1 MSSDTRWDQYEQ
13 GFSSSQISYTSQ
25 QFLDKPDQEDCATSV
40 GQQDQDVSQ
49 FLRILPR
56 LPSIQSITS
65 QQDTHFIGSL
75 PAIQQDTH
83 FIGSLPAIRSIP
95 QTGIV
100 GKNCYDCSKV
110 EATYLAL
117 KSRLAC
123 VAFAPDKHAITDQE
137 SKVVVLKNLMA
148 LLDKMH
154 RRCRGSFGLVL
165 RYGSFFTLGE
175 QTWFVFVSKGAQY
188 FHKWHQVFLGLEA
201 ANIKVYYHRGET
213 FKNSMNSVTEMF
225 PSVSI
230 EELLTNQH
238 RVAIDDLVS
247 ETADMQLSSSS
258 HDGKKK
264 KKRSRGDETS
274 SSPSPVKKGKG
285 QGKQTAAKASK
296 MLSSS
301 PEKRTPLRPLQ
312 NQQADAETSDGPSCI
327 QSLDF
332 NVDKLFDPPSAESV
346 PAKVQTPLDELANCC
361 VQFLS
366 SASLENCAQHEAQLR
381 RYLEVP
387 QHRGKMGLFLLD
399 GRLNELYVQAAY
411 LKEFVFRILKE
422 RYEMEPFTLST
433 SDVHS
438 CRGYNFC
445 DMDFKQAL
453 ARVTDFYDGLKSLVT
468 FALHDRVSVLVY
480 LSFYVLR
487 CHRENKDRRDGK
499 QFSIGS
505 NFLSSEAAVLGE
517 VCVRAPFSFSQSQ

>member
-13 GFSSSQISYTSQ
+13 GFSLSQISFTSQ
-25 QFLDKPDQEDCATSV
+25 QFLDKPDQEDCAANA
-40 GQQDQDVSQ
+40 GQQEQDVSQ
-49 FLRILPR
+49 FLRGLPR

-75 PAIQQDTH
+75 PAIQ
-83 FIGSLPAIRSIP
+83 SIP
-95 QTGIV
+95 HPGIV

-110 EATYLAL
+110 EATYQTL

-123 VAFAPDKHAITDQE
+123 VAFAPDKHAIIDHE
-137 SKVVVLKNLMA
+137 SKVVVLKKLMA

-154 RRCRGSFGLVL
+154 RRCRGSFGLAL

-201 ANIKVYYHRGET
+201 ANIKVYYQRGET
-213 FKNSMNSVTEMF
+213 FKNSMNSVAEMF
-225 PSVSI
+225 PCVSI

-258 HDGKKK
+258 NSKKK
-264 KKRSRGDETS
+264 KKRSRGDEAS
-274 SSPSPVKKGKG
+274 SSPSPVKKGK
-285 QGKQTAAKASK
+285 GKQTAAKASK

-312 NQQADAETSDGPSCI
+312 NQQADAETSDGPSCM

-332 NVDKLFDPPSAESV
+332 NVDKLFDPPSAASV

-387 QHRGKMGLFLLD
+387 QHRGQMGLFLLD

-411 LKEFVFRILKE
+411 LKEFVFKIMKD
-422 RYEMEPFTLST
+422 RYEMEPFTLSA

-438 CRGYNFC
+438 CRAYSFC

-499 QFSIGS
+499 HFSIGS
-505 NFLSSEAAVLGE
+505 NFLSSEAAILGE
-517 VCVRAPFSFSQSQ
+517 VCVRASFSFSQSR

>member
-13 GFSSSQISYTSQ
+13 GFSLSQISFTSQ
-25 QFLDKPDQEDCATSV
+25 QFLDKPDQEDCTANA
-40 GQQDQDVSQ
+40 GQQEQDVSQ
-49 FLRILPR
+49 FLRGLPR

-75 PAIQQDTH
+75 PAIQ
-83 FIGSLPAIRSIP
+83 SIP
-95 QTGIV
+95 HPGIV

-110 EATYLAL
+110 EATYQTL

-123 VAFAPDKHAITDQE
+123 VAFAPDKHAIIDHE
-137 SKVVVLKNLMA
+137 SKVVVLKKLMA

-154 RRCRGSFGLVL
+154 RRCRGSFGLAL

-201 ANIKVYYHRGET
+201 ANIKVYYQRGET
-213 FKNSMNSVTEMF
+213 FKNSMNSVAEMF
-225 PSVSI
+225 PCVSI

-258 HDGKKK
+258 NSKKK
-264 KKRSRGDETS
+264 KKRSRGDEAS
-274 SSPSPVKKGKG
+274 SSPSPVKKGK
-285 QGKQTAAKASK
+285 GKQTAAKASK

-332 NVDKLFDPPSAESV
+332 NVDKLFDPPSAASV

-387 QHRGKMGLFLLD
+387 QHRGQMGLFLLD

-411 LKEFVFRILKE
+411 LKEFVFKIMKD
-422 RYEMEPFTLST
+422 RYEMEPFTLSA

-438 CRGYNFC
+438 CRVYSFC

-499 QFSIGS
+499 HFSIGS
-505 NFLSSEAAVLGE
+505 NFLSSEAAILGE
-517 VCVRAPFSFSQSQ
+517 VCVRASFSFSQSR